1 MAFEFEGRV
10 ESYASGVTHLYR
22 IITNEHRTIAGW
34 PDEDGYD
41 DRQAAER
48 ALERCGELSQAA
60 GSAA

>member
-1 MAFEFEGRV
+1 MAFQFEGRV

-22 IITNEHRTIAGW
+22 IVTNEQRTIAGW

-48 ALERCGELSQAA
+48 ALERCEELSQAA
-60 GSAA
+60 GPTA